1 MDKWRAYARNGGK
14 PLKAKD
20 ITGEYYRTVPEIQI
34 LKPYILD
41 ENAEMDSD
49 LCLALDGV
57 PIDEDQLYPE

>member
-1 MDKWRAYARNGGK
+1 M
-14 PLKAKD
+14 KAKD